1 MRTRLLCL
9 LFLFLWMETGLF
21 AARNVRLR
29 YESISIPQ
37 GFSTPEI
44 YCTFQDKEGYIWF
57 GSGDGLCRWDGYQIR
72 TFKSDYRHPDL
83 LTHNWVNCIAEDAEQ
98 NLWIGTQFGLD
109 ILNKKTGRIRHF
121 AKGKLTNQTVCAIL
135 VTRNN
140 DIYVGTNFGLN
151 KYIPETDS
159 FQHYYS
165 GSSGN
170 SICGNDIKTLLE
182 DDRGDIWIGT
192 WVDGLCRYSVR
203 ENLFISYPR
212 VNERNSVYSLFQDRD
227 KNIWIGSWECGLTR
241 IVNAHTP
248 DKCQY
253 VTYEYDP
260 GKSGS
265 LSNNTVYSISQDN
278 LYGYIW
284 VGTPNGLNVLTDIN
298 RKDAFLRYDRQSGRE
313 FSDYEL
319 SSIYRDRSGIMW
331 LGFNGSGVKKV
342 QLSPN
347 RIQNYSLA
355 NLPEQY
361 HTNSVFSLFEY
372 PDDIFWLGTKLNG
385 IVKYDRKS
393 DKYIHFPSYA
403 NNDELNRQI
412 KTISSFHRFK
422 NDDRIWA
429 TSFYS
434 GIYIIRTEGEKDT
447 SVQNLCLKNTP
458 SLVSDCI
465 STLFMDKD
473 NNLWVGARGINV
485 FNDKD
490 SLIIYDIEDHNT
502 YNKKGIQTDS
512 RTSVLSIIQ
521 DKKDRIW
528 LGTENNGVYQAT
540 IHKNDLSSIRF
551 TLYNR
556 ENGKI
561 NNNNI
566 QQVFEDR
573 NGVIWA
579 GTKGGGLSRYNP
591 DKDLFEIIGNVSEIP
606 GDVIMNILEDNFDNL
621 WLSTNHGLVRYNANL
636 PKEQQIKIF
645 TSSDGLEDNVFNR
658 GAFYK
663 NRHGEMFFGGY
674 GGFNSFYP
682 ERIKDD
688 RYIPNVVITDI
699 KIFNKSIEE
708 LPSED
713 RLKMSDNLPNY
724 SDMIR
729 LFPDQYNFRIEF
741 SALSFSNA
749 EKNRYSFM
757 LKGFDT
763 EWQYVDANHRYAN
776 YNNLSPGKYLFC
788 VKASNESG
796 FWNDQPKE
804 LIIEILPAFYQTWWA
819 KLIYVFI
826 VIGLIYLAYHVLS
839 NRMKV
844 ANALKIQEMEHAKID
859 ELNQSKLKFFTNI
872 SHELRTPLT
881 LIKGPIQELKERE
894 ELSPKGLQYV
904 DLMEKN
910 TNQMLQL
917 VNQIL
922 DFRKIQN
929 GKMRL
934 HVSLIDFNEMI
945 ASFQK
950 EFRVLSEENEISFT
964 FQLPDEPIMVWADK
978 DKLSIVIRNVISN
991 AFKFTPSG
999 GSIYV
1004 TTGLTDDGKSCYVRV
1019 EDNGVGIPQNKLSEI
1034 FERFSQGENAN
1045 NPHYQGTGIGL
1056 ALSKEIVNLHHGII
1070 RAESP
1075 EGQGAVFIV
1084 ELLLDKDHYRPSEVD
1099 FYVSDTETAPAAT
1112 DKKMVIDSEKELEE
1126 ELEID
1131 ASLPT
1136 LLLVEDNKDLCQL
1149 IKLQLEDKFN
1159 IHIANNGVEGLKK
1172 VHLYHPDI
1180 VVTDQ
1185 MMPEMDGLEMLQSIR
1200 KDFQISHIPVIILTA
1215 KNDEGAKT
1223 KAITLGANAYIT
1235 KPFSKE
1241 YLLAR
1246 IDQLL
1251 GERKLF
1257 RERIRQ
1263 QMENQTTT
1271 EEDSY
1276 EQYLV
1281 KKDVQFLE
1289 KIHQVIEENMDDS
1302 DFNIDTIAS
1311 GIGLSRSAFF
1321 KKLKSLTGLAPVDLV
1336 KEIRLNKS
1344 IELIKNT
1351 DLSVS
1356 EVAFAVG
1363 FKDSGYYSKCFRK
1376 KYNQTPREY
1385 MNEWRKG

>member
-859 ELNQSKLKFFTNI
+859 ELNQSN
-872 SHELRTPLT
+872 
-881 LIKGPIQELKERE
+881 
-894 ELSPKGLQYV
+894 
-904 DLMEKN
+904 
-910 TNQMLQL
+910 
-917 VNQIL
+917 
-922 DFRKIQN
+922 
-929 GKMRL
+929 
-934 HVSLIDFNEMI
+934 
-945 ASFQK
+945 
-950 EFRVLSEENEISFT
+950 
-964 FQLPDEPIMVWADK
+964 
-978 DKLSIVIRNVISN
+978 
-991 AFKFTPSG
+991 
-999 GSIYV
+999 
-1004 TTGLTDDGKSCYVRV
+1004 
-1019 EDNGVGIPQNKLSEI
+1019 
-1034 FERFSQGENAN
+1034 
-1045 NPHYQGTGIGL
+1045 
-1056 ALSKEIVNLHHGII
+1056 
-1070 RAESP
+1070 
-1075 EGQGAVFIV
+1075 
-1084 ELLLDKDHYRPSEVD
+1084 
-1099 FYVSDTETAPAAT
+1099 
-1112 DKKMVIDSEKELEE
+1112 
-1126 ELEID
+1126 
-1131 ASLPT
+1131 
-1136 LLLVEDNKDLCQL
+1136 
-1149 IKLQLEDKFN
+1149 
-1159 IHIANNGVEGLKK
+1159 
-1172 VHLYHPDI
+1172 
-1180 VVTDQ
+1180 
-1185 MMPEMDGLEMLQSIR
+1185 
-1200 KDFQISHIPVIILTA
+1200 
-1215 KNDEGAKT
+1215 
-1223 KAITLGANAYIT
+1223 
-1235 KPFSKE
+1235 
-1241 YLLAR
+1241 
-1246 IDQLL
+1246 
-1251 GERKLF
+1251 
-1257 RERIRQ
+1257 
-1263 QMENQTTT
+1263 
-1271 EEDSY
+1271 
-1276 EQYLV
+1276 
-1281 KKDVQFLE
+1281 
-1289 KIHQVIEENMDDS
+1289 
-1302 DFNIDTIAS
+1302 
-1311 GIGLSRSAFF
+1311 
-1321 KKLKSLTGLAPVDLV
+1321 
-1336 KEIRLNKS
+1336 
-1344 IELIKNT
+1344 
-1351 DLSVS
+1351 
-1356 EVAFAVG
+1356 
-1363 FKDSGYYSKCFRK
+1363 
-1376 KYNQTPREY
+1376 
-1385 MNEWRKG
+1385 

>member
-763 EWQYVDANHRYAN
+763 EWQYVDATHRYAN

-872 SHELRTPLT
+872 SHELLTPLT
-881 LIKGPIQELKERE
+881 V
-894 ELSPKGLQYV
+894 LSCAVDQLRKTYPDKDDTFETMKRNINRLMRLLQ
-904 DLMEKN
+904 
-910 TNQMLQL
+910 
-917 VNQIL
+917 QIL
-922 DFRKIQN
+922 EFRKAETGN
-929 GKMRL
+929 LKL
-934 HVSLIDFNEMI
+934 KVSYGDVAQFIISLCNDHFKPLSDSKQIDLQVE
-945 ASFQK
+945 SFP
-950 EFRVLSEENEISFT
+950 ESIYGWFD
-964 FQLPDEPIMVWADK
+964 P
-978 DKLSIVIRNVISN
+978 DKLDKIIYNLLSN
-991 AFKFTPSG
+991 AFKYNFEG
-999 GSIYV
+999 GSIHVIIQGVIKREESEYDSV
-1004 TTGLTDDGKSCYVRV
+1004 IIRVNNTGQ
-1019 EDNGVGIPQNKLSEI
+1019 GIAPEAIPNLFK
-1034 FERFSQGENAN
+1034 RFYEGE
-1045 NPHYQGTGIGL
+1045 YRKFKTKGTGIGL
-1056 ALSKEIVNLHHGII
+1056 SLTKDLVDLHQGGEISVKSQVNKYTEFTVTLPLLKSSFTADQIDDGHVTPQSQDALV
-1070 RAESP
+1070 P
-1075 EGQGAVFIV
+1075 V
-1084 ELLLDKDHYRPSEVD
+1084 ETRPDVTVRDHDK
-1099 FYVSDTETAPAAT
+1099 
-1112 DKKMVIDSEKELEE
+1112 
-1126 ELEID
+1126 
-1131 ASLPT
+1131 PT
-1136 LLLVEDNKDLCQL
+1136 LLVIEDNPELLHIICNSLEKDYNVFSAVDGQ
-1149 IKLQLEDKFN
+1149 
-1159 IHIANNGVEGLKK
+1159 EGLK
-1172 VHLYHPDI
+1172 LAIENNPDL
-1180 VVTDQ
+1180 VVSDI
-1185 MMPEMDGLEMLQSIR
+1185 MMPG
-1200 KDFQISHIPVIILTA
+1200 ISGYEVCKTLKGDIKTCHIPVILLTA
-1215 KNDEGAKT
+1215 KIGKESQIEGFEA
-1223 KAITLGANAYIT
+1223 GADIYIT
-1235 KPFSKE
+1235 KPFEFEVLEAQIRSLINNRNRMVE
-1241 YLLAR
+1241 R
-1246 IDQLL
+1246 FRGNIDFQEVVSEFTSLD
-1251 GERKLF
+1251 E
-1257 RERIRQ
+1257 
-1263 QMENQTTT
+1263 
-1271 EEDSY
+1271 
-1276 EQYLV
+1276 
-1281 KKDVQFLE
+1281 QFL
-1289 KIHQVIEENMDDS
+1289 KKAIRLIENNIS
-1302 DFNIDTIAS
+1302 NPDFNLTAFQEEMCVTSSMLYRKFKALTGMPPLEFIRKIRLEAAVEIMKRKKCSTSEIAYAVGYNDPKYFS
-1311 GIGLSRSAFF
+1311 NSF
-1321 KKLKSLTGLAPVDLV
+1321 KKVYGMLPS
-1336 KEIRLNKS
+1336 
-1344 IELIKNT
+1344 
-1351 DLSVS
+1351 
-1356 EVAFAVG
+1356 
-1363 FKDSGYYSKCFRK
+1363 
-1376 KYNQTPREY
+1376 EY
-1385 MNEWRKG
+1385 MEKYHSGSEKKS